1 MKIRVVNKSKHL
13 LQQYSAEA
21 LAGSDLRT
29 NKVVDILLNTKERS
43 LIPTD
48 IEHTGIR

>member
-13 LQQYSAEA
+13 LKQYSAKA
-21 LAGSDLRT
+21 STGFGLRA
-29 NKVVDILLNTKERS
+29 NPVFDILLNTMERS